1 MTMRSTT
8 RLESADDRATPNR
21 NVARTSST
29 TSNRHA
35 RARVVEGGA
44 PPAAGEDLEVN
55 ADVARTADDLD
66 AGSVANLSRRAD
78 GVIEALAARQHGV
91 VTRAQVVAA
100 GAPLHALEYR
110 VKSGRL
116 HRIHRGVY
124 RVGPAVSPWEREAA
138 AVLACGEGGVLSDR
152 TAGVLWSIVRYPT
165 GDVFVHVSVQG
176 GGRRIGRGVCVHRI
190 ERLGSDE
197 RTVLHGLPI
206 TTPARTILDLA
217 RTADAA
223 ELEQAIALA
232 EREGLVSREEL
243 GRLMDRYPRRPGTA
257 AVRALL
263 VRESGVVLT
272 RSKAEALMVALFRKA
287 RLRMPEV
294 NARVCGFE
302 VDFVWRAEKLV
313 VEVDGAAF
321 HTSTRSFESDRRR
334 DAMLAAAGF
343 RVIRVTWRQLV
354 DEPEAVIVRIAQA
367 LMTKP

>member
-1 MTMRSTT
+1 MTMQRKTRS
-8 RLESADDRATPNR
+8 ESARDDATPESGA
-21 NVARTSST
+21 ARAGSV
-29 TSNRHA
+29 TSNRPV
-35 RARVVEGGA
+35 RAGA
-44 PPAAGEDLEVN
+44 VAAGRRSAAGEGLE
-55 ADVARTADDLD
+55 AKD
-66 AGSVANLSRRAD
+66 AGGATQLSRRVD
-78 GVIEALAARQHGV
+78 GVIEGLAASQHGV

-100 GAPLHALEYR
+100 GVPVHVLEYR

-116 HRIHRGVY
+116 HRIHRAVY

-138 AVLACGEGGVLSDR
+138 AVLACGDGAVLSDR
-152 TAGVLWSIVRYPT
+152 TAGVLWNIVRYPS
-165 GDVFVHVSVQG
+165 GDVFVHVSVQCG
-176 GGRRIGRGVCVHRI
+176 QRRIGPDVRAHRI
-190 ERLGSDE
+190 ERLEPDE

-223 ELEQAIALA
+223 ELEQAIAMA
-232 EREGLVSREEL
+232 EREGLATREEF

-257 AVRALL
+257 AVRELL
-263 VRESGVVLT
+263 ARDSGVVLT
-272 RSKAEALMVALFRKA
+272 RSEAEALMVALFRKA
-287 RLRMPEV
+287 GLRMPEV
-294 NARVCGFE
+294 NVKLRGFE

-354 DEPEAVIVRIAQA
+354 EEPEAVIVRIAQA
-367 LMTKP
+367 LVTKP